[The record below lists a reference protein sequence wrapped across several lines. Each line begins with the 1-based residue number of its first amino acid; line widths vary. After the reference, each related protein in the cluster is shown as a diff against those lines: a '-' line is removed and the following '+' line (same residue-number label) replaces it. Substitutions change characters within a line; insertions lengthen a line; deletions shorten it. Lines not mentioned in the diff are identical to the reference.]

1 MCWSCKSNTHI
12 NYSRSPLIQLEFCWW
27 LVYRAQL
34 SRQAFEGSHL
44 LSIRNTTEAER
55 RANKDRQIFRAL
67 NLCLGILLN
76 VYMQQMSLSAVKHAA
91 LCSSSSFPFSN
102 KRLKSYNREARLKYR
117 ISFYRISFWRGF
129 TAIVKSLKIKK
140 HRRGLAVLLKQVN
153 IDTQLLLWW
162 WEWLS
167 MAALQYKKHCQVR
180 YIRNLLWLQACS
192 FHQPFNWTADDG
204 LDNICLKCIVAPSWE
219 RFQGRWRKGS
229 KSTMTLCSGRVLIKA
244 VEKHLII
251 MIRLYLTK
259 SCKVNRYKVADLWTV
274 LYKLLFKMTL
284 RPEVSNLANLQLV
297 LRKGFTAG
305 LGTAGECVWFLYWK
319 NWKKPKYKDSNI
331 DEWVWHSGKHS
342 VWLLQNEVMLWKCIR
357 IPYRC
362 PWLYG
367 WTRSCGCSVLG
378 LSECFWW
385 SLTKDSQRS

>member
-12 NYSRSPLIQLEFCWW
+12 NYSSSPLIQLEFCWW

-102 KRLKSYNREARLKYR
+102 KHLKSYNREARLKYA
-117 ISFYRISFWRGF
+117 ISFWRGF
-129 TAIVKSLKIKK
+129 TAIIKSLKIKK
-140 HRRGLAVLLKQVN
+140 TEKMTGCASQASEYRYPVMIMMMGVV
-153 IDTQLLLWW
+153 IDGCPSIEKTFSSEVHQ
-162 WEWLS
+162 ES
-167 MAALQYKKHCQVR
+167 IVVQSIV
-180 YIRNLLWLQACS
+180 QACS
-192 FHQPFNWTADDG
+192 FHRPFNWTADDG
-204 LDNICLKCIVAPSWE
+204 LDSICLKCIVTPGWE
-219 RFQGRWRKGS
+219 RFQGWWRKGS
-229 KSTMTLCSGRVLIKA
+229 ESTMTLCSGRVLIKA

-259 SCKVNRYKVADLWTV
+259 SCKGNQSKVADLWTM
-274 LYKLLFKMTL
+274 LYNLLFKMTL

-305 LGTAGECVWFLYWK
+305 LGTAGEYIWLLYWK
-319 NWKKPKYKDSNI
+319 NWKKP
-331 DEWVWHSGKHS
+331 
-342 VWLLQNEVMLWKCIR
+342 
-357 IPYRC
+357 
-362 PWLYG
+362 
-367 WTRSCGCSVLG
+367 
-378 LSECFWW
+378 
-385 SLTKDSQRS
+385 